1 MAHHE
6 TKPAVSRPVFVQRV
20 TLNSLQ
26 AQRIKERVFDRTA
39 IALYR
44 TEVILRIIG
53 DEAEAAQVEE
63 IVAGLVEG
71 LQKELDGEIERMKKL
86 VKDHG
91 ISDLPSYTGPKG
103 YDVEIASPQV
113 LAFLGLLTGV
123 DSLMG
128 YIDALWLNK
137 VLDNRQRSE
146 ATYGWQRRTLRLG
159 RRIIHIELRAYRA
172 AQGKGKDEEVR
183 SAAGDADDIGDA
195 SAMVDET
202 AAGVAN
208 AADVVVN
215 TNPVAAESETDAQA
229 EVAAGTRK
237 PTSRRRSTKI
247 SEGTEDE
254 GAKQA
259 AA

>member
-1 MAHHE
+1 MAQRE
-6 TKPAVSRPVFVQRV
+6 SKPAVSRPVFVQNV
-20 TLNSLQ
+20 ALNSLQ

-53 DEAEAAQVEE
+53 DEAEATQVES
-63 IVAGLVEG
+63 IVAQLVED

-91 ISDLPSYTGPKG
+91 ISDLPSYTAPKT
-103 YDVEIASPQV
+103 YDVEISSPQV

-172 AQGKGKDEEVR
+172 AQNKGKDEEVR
-183 SAAGDADDIGDA
+183 DAAGDTGDIGDA
-195 SAMVDET
+195 GVMVDGNVAGARQPADGDDVDLVADERKNVT
-202 AAGVAN
+202 AGS
-208 AADVVVN
+208 
-215 TNPVAAESETDAQA
+215 TTHPTP
-229 EVAAGTRK
+229 RK
-237 PTSRRRSTKI
+237 PNSGATEV
-247 SEGTEDE
+247 SER
-254 GAKQA
+254 A
-259 AA
+259 A

>member
-1 MAHHE
+1 MAQRE
-6 TKPAVSRPVFVQRV
+6 SKPAVSRPVFVQKV
-20 TLNSLQ
+20 SLNSLQ

-53 DEAEAAQVEE
+53 DEAEATQVET
-63 IVAGLVEG
+63 IVAQLVED

-91 ISDLPSYTGPKG
+91 ISDLPSYTGPKA
-103 YDVEIASPQV
+103 YDVEISSPQV

-159 RRIIHIELRAYRA
+159 RRIIQIELRAYRA
-172 AQGKGKDEEVR
+172 AQNKGKDEEVR
-183 SAAGDADDIGDA
+183 NMAGDARDIGNEDAISNEPLNGLVNSTDIADPNPAADAAATEATA
-195 SAMVDET
+195 SAHKQ
-202 AAGVAN
+202 AAKQRSATIH
-208 AADVVVN
+208 AA
-215 TNPVAAESETDAQA
+215 TTEEPAEPVAA
-229 EVAAGTRK
+229 
-237 PTSRRRSTKI
+237 
-247 SEGTEDE
+247 
-254 GAKQA
+254 
-259 AA
+259 